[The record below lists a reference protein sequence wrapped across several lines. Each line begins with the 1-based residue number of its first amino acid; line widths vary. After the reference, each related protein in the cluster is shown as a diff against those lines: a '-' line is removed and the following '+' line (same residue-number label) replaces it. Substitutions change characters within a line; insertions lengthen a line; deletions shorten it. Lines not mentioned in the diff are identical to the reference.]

1 MAGGKIAQEVTLKN
15 YVFKVVVEPD
25 EFEDGRKAF
34 SARCPELPGAVSYGA
49 TEAEALENVK
59 EAIQLVIEEFRSQ
72 GRDIPNALAESETAV
87 VVSV

>member
-1 MAGGKIAQEVTLKN
+1 LKS

-34 SARCPELPGAVSYGA
+34 TAHCPELPGALTWGA
-49 TEAEALENVK
+49 TEAEALEKIK
-59 EAIQLVIEEFRSQ
+59 EAIQLVLEELQ
-72 GRDIPNALAESETAV
+72 GAGKPIPPAAILTETESPAV

>member
-1 MAGGKIAQEVTLKN
+1 MKS

-34 SARCPELPGAVSYGA
+34 SAHCPELPGALTWGS
-49 TEAEALENVK
+49 TEEEALEKIK
-59 EAIQLVIEEFRSQ
+59 EAIQLVLEELQ
-72 GRDIPNALAESETAV
+72 GAGKPIPPSAILTETESPAV